1 LIVWNFA
8 RTFFIAWR
16 NCLPLQV
23 HRSIWAPWSWWSD
36 DDYLHNLVLFS
47 GYIYIYIGVVWIESK
62 LSMLLVIQSMVVE
75 ERSNASYITSNLHA
89 FV

>member
-1 LIVWNFA
+1 VKLCKD
-8 RTFFIAWR
+8 FFY
-16 NCLPLQV
+16 CLKELPAHCRFIEAFEL
-23 HRSIWAPWSWWSD
+23 HGHDDRMMIICTIWYSFQD
-36 DDYLHNLVLFS
+36 I
-47 GYIYIYIGVVWIESK
+47 YIYIYIGVVWIESK